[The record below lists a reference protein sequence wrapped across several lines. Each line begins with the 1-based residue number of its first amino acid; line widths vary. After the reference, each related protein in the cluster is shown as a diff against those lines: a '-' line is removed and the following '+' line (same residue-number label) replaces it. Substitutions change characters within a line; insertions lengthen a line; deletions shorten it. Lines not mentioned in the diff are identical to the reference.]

1 VCVCV
6 RVTSLPLG
14 GMEYYDERVC
24 LCLSVC
30 PRAHL
35 RKYMADLRQICVC
48 VCVNLWPWL
57 GPPLASLRYVMYF
70 RFMDDV
76 IFAHT

>member
-1 VCVCV
+1 VCVCVCV
-6 RVTSLPLG
+6 RVC
-14 GMEYYDERVC
+14 V
-24 LCLSVC
+24 
-30 PRAHL
+30 
-35 RKYMADLRQICVC
+35 CVC

-57 GPPLASLRYVMYF
+57 GPPVASLRYVMHF